1 MEQGYDRKKIKQI
14 IHLMIL
20 FALIV
25 LGLLYR
31 NELLN
36 ALTVLVTIC
45 KPFIYG
51 GIIAF
56 VLNIPMKFIE
66 KKLSDISGAAWIDRI
81 KRPVSIILSIIFIIL
96 VLAIVVSAVIPQ
108 IAKTMIELGNKI
120 PVFVEKLVLELE
132 TLSVG
137 NPQLHGYI
145 EQLSKIKIEW
155 NKVLDYIVSFLKTG
169 VSDML
174 TSTFVVA
181 GNIIGGF
188 MNLFI
193 GFIFAMYILTDKEKL
208 ANQGKRLIS
217 AYFIEKHETRINK
230 VLRLLNKNFSNFVT
244 GQCIEAVILGSMFV
258 VTMTILRL
266 PYAVMI
272 GVLVAFTALIPVVG
286 CFIGCFVGT
295 FLILVDNPVKAV
307 VFLVMF
313 FVLQQIEGNF
323 IYPKVVGNKVGLP
336 AIWVLFAVSIGGS
349 LFGVAGMLFFIPL
362 TSTFYILLRDSV
374 NERNA
379 IKTNEADSNQEQL
392 QEAEDDCEAE
402 EESAEEVN

>member
-36 ALTVLVTIC
+36 TVKVLVTIS

-66 KKLSDISGAAWIDRI
+66 KKLSDISGNAWIDRI
-81 KRPVSIILSIIFIIL
+81 KRPISIILSIIFIIL
-96 VLAIVVSAVIPQ
+96 VLTIVVSAVIPQ

-145 EQLSKIKIEW
+145 DQLSKIKIEW
-155 NKVLDYIVSFLKTG
+155 NTILNYIVSFLKTG

-181 GNIIGGF
+181 GNIIGGV

-208 ANQGKRLIS
+208 ANQGKRLMS
-217 AYFIEKHETRINK
+217 AYFNEKHETRINK
-230 VLRLLNKNFSNFVT
+230 VLHLLNRNFSNFVT

-258 VTMTILRL
+258 VTMIVFRL

-286 CFIGCFVGT
+286 CFMGCFIGT

-307 VFLVMF
+307 VFLILF
-313 FVLQQIEGNF
+313 SVLQQIEGNF

-336 AIWVLFAVSIGGS
+336 AIWVLVAVSIGGS

-379 IKTNEADSNQEQL
+379 IKANEANDSQV
-392 QEAEDDCEAE
+392 QEAEDACETGDE
-402 EESAEEVN
+402 DAEEVNR